1 MIQTKDCKG
10 GTSNC
15 ISFKEI
21 QEEGFLNLK
30 NRWWGKYSVATTCI
44 QIFNLPNCIDN
55 YN

>member
-21 QEEGFLNLK
+21 QEEGFLK

-44 QIFNLPNCIDN
+44 QLFNLPNSIDN